1 MSRRGAGSDDA
12 ARQRFYG
19 RFRISA
25 DIDRQDCDAR
35 GQLRLM
41 SNKDDQMW
49 RVLPATKTPLGTR
62 KIAAAQLR
70 RWKIL

>member
-35 GQLRLM
+35 GQEE
-41 SNKDDQMW
+41 
-49 RVLPATKTPLGTR
+49 TPLDL
-62 KIAAAQLR
+62 KAAANEGHWNRLQSSR
-70 RWKIL
+70 TDAIAKDTD